1 MRLGYIRH
9 EPNKGYNG
17 DIKGT
22 FGTFFGQDMTKP
34 IRKIAFL
41 VDKNEFNLLKKACL
55 YGADADKNLEK
66 AVKEGDKYHLEF
78 SYEELD
84 DLAGYVANCAN
95 DEESERKQEKWDN
108 LADKIEGL
116 LKLSDNMKKLQKHT
130 IAFPKQPCGLKHYIF
145 DIWIAGRGGV
155 CDSKDKV
162 LRKIQIAGTKSLY
175 NFARVITQAFG
186 FYFDH
191 CFGFYDNFQRYHDSK
206 KAYELFVDIGEE
218 PSKPWIKGVKKT
230 KISQVFKNPG
240 DKMLFLFDYGD
251 CWYFAVELKEIR
263 NAEKRDLKPVIL
275 ESIGKAP
282 MQYPPCEEEGLGD
295 E

>member
-1 MRLGYIRH
+1 
-9 EPNKGYNG
+9 
-17 DIKGT
+17 
-22 FGTFFGQDMTKP
+22 MTKP
-34 IRKIAFL
+34 IRKIEFWA
-41 VDKNEFNLLKKACL
+41 DKNEINLLKEVCL
-55 YGADADKNLEK
+55 YGADTDKNLEK
-66 AVKEGDKYHLEF
+66 AVKEGDRYHLEF

-84 DLAGYVANCAN
+84 DLADYIAHCAS

-108 LADKIEGL
+108 LADKIEQL

-130 IAFPKQPCGLKHYIF
+130 IAFPKQPCGLKYYIF
-145 DIWIAGRGGV
+145 DVWIKN
-155 CDSKDKV
+155 CDAYDIEEKV
-162 LRKIQIAGTKSLY
+162 LRKIQIVGTKSLY

-218 PSKPWIKGVKKT
+218 HSSPWTKGVKKT

-240 DKMLFLFDYGD
+240 NKMLFLFDYGD